1 MNRQGKTEEA
11 NARIRLIVAMTIF
24 GTIGI
29 FVKHI
34 PLPSSIIALA
44 RGIIGIGFLLIFTKI
59 KKIKISFSEIK
70 NNFPIL
76 SLSGMLIGIH
86 WIFLFEAYHHT
97 TVAVATLCY
106 YLAPVFIIIA
116 SPFVLKEKLSLK
128 KIICVTVAL
137 IGMIFV
143 SGIFK
148 EGGTENLQIKG
159 ILFGVG
165 AAIIYAT
172 VILLNKHLKN
182 ISSYGMT
189 VMQIGIAAVILLP
202 YTAVTQNF
210 GNLSFDFLT
219 IVLLLIVGI
228 LNTGITYSLYFS
240 SIKELKAQ
248 TIAIFSYIDPI
259 VAIFL
264 STFLLKEK
272 PDIYTVIGGILIL
285 GATFVSELQKD

>member
-1 MNRQGKTEEA
+1 
-11 NARIRLIVAMTIF
+11 
-24 GTIGI
+24 
-29 FVKHI
+29 
-34 PLPSSIIALA
+34 
-44 RGIIGIGFLLIFTKI
+44 
-59 KKIKISFSEIK
+59 
-70 NNFPIL
+70 
-76 SLSGMLIGIH
+76 
-86 WIFLFEAYHHT
+86 
-97 TVAVATLCY
+97 
-106 YLAPVFIIIA
+106 
-116 SPFVLKEKLSLK
+116 
-128 KIICVTVAL
+128 
-137 IGMIFV
+137 MIFV

-172 VILLNKHLKN
+172 VILLNKYLKN

-189 VMQIGIAAVILLP
+189 IMQIGIAAAILLP

-210 GNLSFDFLT
+210 GSLSFDFLT
-219 IVLLLIVGI
+219 ITLLLIVGI

-285 GATFVSELQKD
+285 GATFASELQKD

>member
-1 MNRQGKTEEA
+1 
-11 NARIRLIVAMTIF
+11 
-24 GTIGI
+24 
-29 FVKHI
+29 
-34 PLPSSIIALA
+34 
-44 RGIIGIGFLLIFTKI
+44 
-59 KKIKISFSEIK
+59 
-70 NNFPIL
+70 
-76 SLSGMLIGIH
+76 
-86 WIFLFEAYHHT
+86 
-97 TVAVATLCY
+97 
-106 YLAPVFIIIA
+106 
-116 SPFVLKEKLSLK
+116 
-128 KIICVTVAL
+128 
-137 IGMIFV
+137 MIFV

-148 EGGTENLQIKG
+148 EGGTENLKIKG
-159 ILFGVG
+159 ILFGVS

-189 VMQIGIAAVILLP
+189 VMQIGIAAMILLP
-202 YTAVTQNF
+202 YTVATQNF
-210 GNLSFDFLT
+210 GNLSFDFLAV
-219 IVLLLIVGI
+219 VLLLVVGI

-259 VAIFL
+259 VAILL

>member
-44 RGIIGIGFLLIFTKI
+44 RGIIGTGFLLIFTKI

-116 SPFVLKEKLSLK
+116 SPFVLKEKLSSK
-128 KIICVTVAL
+128 KIICVIAAL

-189 VMQIGIAAVILLP
+189 IMQIGIAAVILLP
-202 YTAVTQNF
+202 YTAVTPNF

-228 LNTGITYSLYFS
+228 FNTGITYSLYFS

-285 GATFVSELQKD
+285 GATFASELQKD

>member
-148 EGGTENLQIKG
+148 EGGTENLKIKG
-159 ILFGVG
+159 ILFGVS

-189 VMQIGIAAVILLP
+189 VMQIGIAAMILLP
-202 YTAVTQNF
+202 YTVATQNF
-210 GNLSFDFLT
+210 GNLSFDFLAV
-219 IVLLLIVGI
+219 VLLLVVGI

-259 VAIFL
+259 VAILL

>member
-172 VILLNKHLKN
+172 VLLLNKHLTN

-189 VMQIGIAAVILLP
+189 LMQIGIAAVILLP

>member
-44 RGIIGIGFLLIFTKI
+44 RGIIGTGFLLIFTKI

-116 SPFVLKEKLSLK
+116 SPFVLKEKLSSK
-128 KIICVTVAL
+128 KIICVIAAL

-148 EGGTENLQIKG
+148 EGGTENLKIKG
-159 ILFGVG
+159 ILFGVS

-202 YTAVTQNF
+202 YTVATQNF
-210 GNLSFDFLT
+210 GNLSFDFLAV
-219 IVLLLIVGI
+219 VLLLVVGI

-285 GATFVSELQKD
+285 GATFASELQKD

>member
-116 SPFVLKEKLSLK
+116 SPFVLKEKLSLE

-189 VMQIGIAAVILLP
+189 IMQIGIAAVILLP

>member
-189 VMQIGIAAVILLP
+189 IMQIGIAAVILLP

>member
-189 VMQIGIAAVILLP
+189 IMQIGIAAVILLP

-248 TIAIFSYIDPI
+248 TITIFSYIDPI